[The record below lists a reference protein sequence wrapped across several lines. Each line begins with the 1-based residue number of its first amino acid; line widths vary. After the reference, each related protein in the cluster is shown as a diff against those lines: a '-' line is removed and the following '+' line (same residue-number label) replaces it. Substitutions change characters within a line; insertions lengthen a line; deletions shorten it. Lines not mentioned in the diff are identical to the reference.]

1 MLLFKHLRTKIL
13 IPQSVD
19 CERHFKQFF
28 TCVAGLLFLNGDLEA
43 ASTIITSLMSSSGQE
58 TQEAEVPP
66 IRHATV
72 LTSLGFLRT
81 PRDLAGMLQS
91 RIAVVGVCN

>member
-1 MLLFKHLRTKIL
+1 MLLFKQLRTKSLIL
-13 IPQSVD
+13 QSVD
-19 CERHFKQFF
+19 CERYFKQFF

-58 TQEAEVPP
+58 TQEAEVSP